1 MNHITNPDD
10 AFDTR
15 RKRNECGI
23 NFPKSFSFLSLNRR
37 QSTVT
42 VVRSIGEP
50 GCSVSCQDY
59 RKSFVN
65 IGRSSWGG
73 LALSVSVM
81 LLGSPVS
88 AQQDRTDVIAEAIDA
103 NSDGRISASELQL
116 APSAI
121 LNLDSDRD
129 GTVSRDE
136 ASGRSASS
144 QQRGGGSRL
153 GGYTTPPPANNVPDH
168 LFNIIVG
175 RLTDNSSTVRVLFH
189 SDVKAWLNYGDQS
202 GKLSSKTDSQSL
214 QTGEPFDFVIDS
226 LAKNTRYFYRRVY
239 QANGRTEQSDEF
251 TFHTQLEK
259 NSSFVF
265 TV

>member
-1 MNHITNPDD
+1 
-10 AFDTR
+10 
-15 RKRNECGI
+15 
-23 NFPKSFSFLSLNRR
+23 
-37 QSTVT
+37 
-42 VVRSIGEP
+42 
-50 GCSVSCQDY
+50 
-59 RKSFVN
+59 
-65 IGRSSWGG
+65 
-73 LALSVSVM
+73 M

-202 GKLSSKTDSQSL
+202 GKLSSKTDTQSL

-226 LAKNTRYFYRRVY
+226 LAKNTRYFYRLVY
-239 QANGRTEQSDEF
+239 QTNGRTEQSDEF
-251 TFHTQLEK
+251 TFHTQRETD
-259 NSSFVF
+259 SSFVF
-265 TV
+265 TVQADSHLDENTSGDVYLRTLAGQRQVFLCCVFKS